1 MIEKIKFWW
10 RFEARWYLRDIRI
23 GIRNLRRWF
32 TVIWRDRDWDP
43 HFIYEIMARKLEQQA
58 YHIADNDRHVSAA
71 RDAEKMLLCARLIR
85 IQQEEMYRIEYLDYY
100 KETHEMIPTDETK
113 KWYTVESTP
122 VEDRLS
128 EYFAKYPRQ
137 HQRVLSGEINWFG
150 RPAAK
155 DKSPHEIALE
165 IGLENQERSRQLLFK
180 IFADNI
186 ESWWN

>member
-1 MIEKIKFWW
+1 MWDRLKMWW
-10 RFEARWYLRDIRI
+10 QFEARWYLRDFRL

-32 TVIWRDRDWDP
+32 SVIWRDRDWDP
-43 HFIYEIMARKLEQQA
+43 HFIYEIMAHKLEQQA
-58 YHIADNDRHVSAA
+58 YYIADNDRHVSAA

-100 KETHEMIPTDETK
+100 RETHEMVPTDETK

-122 VEDRLS
+122 VEDRLP

-150 RPAAK
+150 RPAGT

-180 IFADNI
+180 ILNENI